1 MMNFFTTK
9 VGIIYKLHKSA
20 NYVLQ
25 QEICHNAKFNL
36 LYTHARLQ
44 FVYKVRDFNPSNIL
58 IR

>member
-9 VGIIYKLHKSA
+9 VGIIYKLHKSS

-25 QEICHNAKFNL
+25 QEIYHNAKFNL
-36 LYTHARLQ
+36 IYTPARLQ
-44 FVYKVRDFNPSNIL
+44 FVYKVRDFNPSNTL